1 MAWSLSAE
9 RSLRSGLPPGVTQPL
24 GPWAVN
30 RMLRRAVLVFG
41 LRVVDGSYSVKDI
54 QLVLQHTPPGTAYR
68 AFRKQW
74 DRRLRRCRGTRE
86 P

>member
-1 MAWSLSAE
+1 
-9 RSLRSGLPPGVTQPL
+9 
-24 GPWAVN
+24 
-30 RMLRRAVLVFG
+30 MLRRAVLVFG